1 MTCAFVSDHKID
13 SYLKLQ
19 IMLLLHRRGQR
30 SITLDE
36 LADQVFV
43 ADMSSLER
51 LMGELSEAGLLCG
64 DARRWTLANRPDVAY
79 CLRCL
84 ERTFDDPLARQQL
97 LRQVGAARAPLVS

>member
-19 IMLLLHRRGQR
+19 ILFLLRRRGQR
-30 SITLDE
+30 SIALDE
-36 LADQVFV
+36 LADLVFV
-43 ADMSSLER
+43 ADLNNLER
-51 LMGELSEAGLLCG
+51 LLQELGEAGLLRV
-64 DARRWTLANRPDVAY
+64 DARRWTLADRTDVTY

-97 LRQVGAARAPLVS
+97 LRQVGAAHPR